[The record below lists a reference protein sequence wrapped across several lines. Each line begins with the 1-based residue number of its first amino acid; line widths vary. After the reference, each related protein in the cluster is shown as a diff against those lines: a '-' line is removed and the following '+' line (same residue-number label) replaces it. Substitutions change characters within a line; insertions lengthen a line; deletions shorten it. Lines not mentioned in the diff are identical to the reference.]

1 MADETAA
8 RLVRAKGAQ
17 VQAEVTQVQV
27 VVTQVQAEVTQV
39 QAEVTQVQVEMT
51 QVQVVVTR
59 AQVVVT
65 RAQVV
70 VTYQAHYRS
79 PYANPQ
85 DRARSELGGI
95 RLNYRRVPTPPPL
108 RRKVH
113 PPAIAPLW

>member
-17 VQAEVTQVQV
+17 VQAEVTQVQAEV
-27 VVTQVQAEVTQV
+27 TQAQAEVTQVQAEVTQV

-51 QVQVVVTR
+51 QVQVEM
-59 AQVVVT
+59 T

-79 PYANPQ
+79 PYANPH